1 MNFLMNTRFPVIL
14 LALFIYG
21 TGCAT
26 QNVIKVYETPPPSI
40 PSSDNRLFAKALA
53 AQNAGRVKEALQR
66 WQRFLALHPS
76 SFEARNNLGLL
87 YYTENQVSQALHEFE
102 VAYRLEPISEK
113 IRKNLSRALKF
124 QADLQYESKEYPRVI
139 RNLKRLKEV
148 SPPQEQQGLDIKIEK
163 VEDAIYEQVQQA
175 DTKRA
180 YQDFIRKYPD
190 GLNADAAKKRILQ
203 LDSRSS
209 KTSTLDDAVPISLH
223 SGVLGAEPEAS
234 QPGVEPD
241 SIFEED
247 VLPEPSAPEIMEE
260 EVLIEEEV
268 LPVLPEALP
277 AAEVETLSAV
287 QMDSD
292 LPANDF
298 SPAPETLIKI
308 EGVEFPISAN
318 PEAASEPWPEI
329 IQEDTELLEEPEPLV
344 IPEAT
349 QDAGAAP
356 PAEPMAASQEFE
368 PRETAKLAV
377 SEWKIRIQVET
388 YLNVRAWPSTQSEIV
403 GTLRDGDERPWLSEN
418 PHWFK
423 IEFADGRTGWVH
435 RNFARKLNKQSL
447 PAVAPSGFMIDGGRP
462 RIQPVA
468 MFSNRRSA

>member
-1 MNFLMNTRFPVIL
+1 MLKIRYPASMNSLMNKRFLVIL

-26 QNVIKVYETPPPSI
+26 QGVVKVYETPPPSI
-40 PSSDNRLFAKALA
+40 PSSDNKLFAKALA

-124 QADLQYESKEYPRVI
+124 QADLQYESKEYRRVI

-148 SPPQEQQGLDIKIEK
+148 SPPKEQQGLDIKIER

-180 YQDFIRKYPD
+180 YQDFIREYPE

-223 SGVLGAEPEAS
+223 SGVLGAEPETV
-234 QPGVEPD
+234 QPGAEPD

-247 VLPEPSAPEIMEE
+247 VLPEPSAPEIVEE

-268 LPVLPEALP
+268 LPLPVLP
-277 AAEVETLSAV
+277 
-287 QMDSD
+287 
-292 LPANDF
+292 
-298 SPAPETLIKI
+298 
-308 EGVEFPISAN
+308 
-318 PEAASEPWPEI
+318 
-329 IQEDTELLEEPEPLV
+329 
-344 IPEAT
+344 
-349 QDAGAAP
+349 
-356 PAEPMAASQEFE
+356 
-368 PRETAKLAV
+368 
-377 SEWKIRIQVET
+377 
-388 YLNVRAWPSTQSEIV
+388 
-403 GTLRDGDERPWLSEN
+403 DE
-418 PHWFK
+418 
-423 IEFADGRTGWVH
+423 
-435 RNFARKLNKQSL
+435 L
-447 PAVAPSGFMIDGGRP
+447 PAVAPSGFMIDGGHP
-462 RIQPVA
+462 RIQPVVMVA
-468 MFSNRRSA
+468 ASNRHSA